1 VKQFRILRTHKE
13 TTIASALTTRLQIL
27 AELKQRLES
36 QHPDDEF
43 CIVDS
48 MGNPVQIED
57 FVIASMSAKE
67 RKEASYKELVQ
78 KRLKN
83 CV

>member
-1 VKQFRILRTHKE
+1 MKQYKILRTHKE
-13 TTIASALTTRLQIL
+13 TTIASALTTRLQVL
-27 AELKQRLES
+27 AELKQRLEK
-36 QHPDDEF
+36 QPPDDEF

-57 FVIASMSAKE
+57 FAIASLSAKE
-67 RKEASYKELVQ
+67 RKELELKELAK

>member
-1 VKQFRILRTHKE
+1 M
-13 TTIASALTTRLQIL
+13 
-27 AELKQRLES
+27 QRLEK

-57 FVIASMSAKE
+57 FAIASMSAKE
-67 RKEASYKELVQ
+67 RKEAAYKELAK

>member
-1 VKQFRILRTHKE
+1 M
-13 TTIASALTTRLQIL
+13 
-27 AELKQRLES
+27 QRLES

-57 FVIASMSAKE
+57 FTIASLSAKE
-67 RKEASYKELVQ
+67 RKELELKELAK